1 MQIFLHRQNPAQ
13 ILILKAPESG
23 EAIADNNQPTDFLCA
38 KWGFPFKIF
47 FLISRQKQKNS
58 QELHFKH
65 LFFSFFSG
73 FFVSL
78 SLHVRSEWSSFRDLN
93 KKLSSTCSSTN
104 SWQGYKNITYWL
116 YVFPLHFETSLC
128 NEIFQHSN
136 STYNQLQF
144 EQKYSNVSWWS
155 SGSEWCFIAVISTIN
170 SNISS
175 WNG

>member
-23 EAIADNNQPTDFLCA
+23 EAIADNNQPTDFFCT
-38 KWGFPFKIF
+38 KWAFPFKIF
-47 FLISRQKQKNS
+47 FLISRQKQNNS

-104 SWQGYKNITYWL
+104 SWQGYKKYNILIVRVSSPLWNFLVQRNLSAQQQHLQPVTIRTKIFKCFMVEFRQWM
-116 YVFPLHFETSLC
+116 VFHCSH
-128 NEIFQHSN
+128 IDHQ
-136 STYNQLQF
+136 
-144 EQKYSNVSWWS
+144 
-155 SGSEWCFIAVISTIN
+155 
-170 SNISS
+170 
-175 WNG
+175 